1 MYWADHQVGLEYM
14 LSRLQKFAKQYP
26 DTDYYEPSKL
36 LETCVT
42 MQVTVEQYYELGINK
57 RQTAGLGS
65 KL

>member
-1 MYWADHQVGLEYM
+1 MYWADHQVGLEYI
-14 LSRLQKFAKQYP
+14 LSRLNAFAKQFP
-26 DTDYYEPSKL
+26 ETDYYQPSKL

-57 RQTAGLGS
+57 QHKAGIVS